1 MKGLI
6 CFIYKLN
13 RNLINILEEDGG
25 PIKRLP
31 LQISAA
37 LVVGDAALEP
47 QHCHS
52 WWQGEYLGAAE
63 AEAGSDDVSQTD
75 DQAASLLPTVQL
87 FRQDRIRTQL
97 ADVTEELGL
106 SSRSNFGQRD
116 GSASGRFKISKIR
129 RKP

>member
-13 RNLINILEEDGG
+13 RNLINILEEDGS

-52 WWQGEYLGAAE
+52 WRQGKYLGAAE
-63 AEAGSDDVSQTD
+63 AEAGSDDVPQAD
-75 DQAASLLPTVQL
+75 DQAASILPTIHL
-87 FRQDRIRTQL
+87 FRVDRTRTQL
-97 ADVTEELGL
+97 ADVT
-106 SSRSNFGQRD
+106 
-116 GSASGRFKISKIR
+116 
-129 RKP
+129 